1 MSPKSWIPLM
11 CTLYSN
17 SSAEPSKT
25 PAYFYKL
32 PYIGTFSNATQN
44 KLRRILKRYCKNLD
58 IKLLVFSTFKLRDMF
73 SVQDTVLPG
82 LRSQVVYKFA
92 CASYIGETTMY
103 SLPHFH
109 VRPWAPGFGQKFT
122 RLQTFTDFRSLPC
135 CMLCRVFYFIDSTT
149 TSFQI
154 KLKEA
159 MHIKWEK
166 PTLNLQVKHV
176 NLSISV

>member
-1 MSPKSWIPLM
+1 MILVTRFASMSPKSWIPLM
-11 CTLYSN
+11 YTLYSN

-44 KLRRILKRYCKNLD
+44 KLRRLLKRYCKNLD

-122 RLQTFTDFRSLPC
+122 RLQTFRLQKLAVLHALQSVL
-135 CMLCRVFYFIDSTT
+135 LYRFYHHKFS
-149 TSFQI
+149 
-154 KLKEA
+154 
-159 MHIKWEK
+159 
-166 PTLNLQVKHV
+166 N
-176 NLSISV
+176 